1 MMVTKD
7 FAELDELPAFFKR
20 VSKSDTLRPIL
31 ISAEGIRGGFN
42 LILEGDKNTVM
53 VSDRGRPAWF
63 GGVRDIIPILTD
75 AYTLEAIADEAV
87 VDLTGCF

>member
-1 MMVTKD
+1 MIPTD
-7 FAELDELPAFFKR
+7 FAEIDDLPGFFKR
-20 VSKSDTLRPIL
+20 VSKSETLRPIL
-31 ISAEGIRGGFN
+31 ISAKGIRGGFH
-42 LILEGDKNTVM
+42 LILEGEENTVM